1 MTTDTPDPFALPAC
15 FERFTGPQDHEPAP
29 AYVALMTCCGVDVLA
44 GFPHQKRTRRR
55 MHFTSASVQKAREI
69 NCKTM

>member
-44 GFPHQKRTRRR
+44 GSPPKELEGGCTLHRPVFKKPVK
-55 MHFTSASVQKAREI
+55 
-69 NCKTM
+69 